1 MSILGETHFIGT
13 SVLTEQHKAVIRN
26 EFLPAHKASG
36 AIHTFYFQTSLT
48 SYAVVGL
55 WKDTETRDAGLKSLA
70 PVIEHAATVGFRRSH
85 SVVGENFCR
94 FGSGPSHDGYV
105 TAWEFEWRKEAM
117 GAEEFVDIHNS
128 LWAGLFKWLGASR
141 AYWHWVG
148 DGKWS
153 VVMVW
158 PDQATL
164 EMAGAVINPILARF
178 HELKWTKIEGGV
190 ICGH

>member
-1 MSILGETHFIGT
+1 MSILGETRFLGT
-13 SVLTEQHKAVIRN
+13 SVLTEPNKAVIRN

-36 AIHTFYFQTSLT
+36 AIHSFYFQTSQT
-48 SYAVVGL
+48 SFVVVGL
-55 WKDTETRDAGLKSLA
+55 WKDTETRDAGLKKLA
-70 PVIEHAATVGFRRSH
+70 PVIEQAATMGFHRGH

-117 GAEEFVDIHNS
+117 GAEDFVDIHNT

-141 AYWHWVG
+141 AYWHWIG

-153 VVMVW
+153 AVVVW

-164 EMAGAVINPILARF
+164 EVAGPVIAPIVARWVGA
-178 HELKWTKIEGGV
+178 KWTKIEGIV
-190 ICGH
+190 IGGH